1 MFFAKLPLCLDG
13 LGTKKPPEVGGLEDE
28 MLKFLLPLIAAL
40 KVDCCGEPDGWRL
53 GVAVAQAYKG
63 CKSELDQTQAQS
75 LKGFEE
81 SVNQYRQCAHPKQ

>member
-1 MFFAKLPLCLDG
+1 MTTPHA
-13 LGTKKPPEVGGLEDE
+13 GTKKPPEVGGLEDE

>member
-1 MFFAKLPLCLDG
+1 MPGWAG
-13 LGTKKPPEVGGLEDE
+13 HKKPPEVGGLEDE

-63 CKSELDQTQAQS
+63 CQAELKRQADRSQD
-75 LKGFEE
+75 G
-81 SVNQYRQCAHPKQ
+81 AD